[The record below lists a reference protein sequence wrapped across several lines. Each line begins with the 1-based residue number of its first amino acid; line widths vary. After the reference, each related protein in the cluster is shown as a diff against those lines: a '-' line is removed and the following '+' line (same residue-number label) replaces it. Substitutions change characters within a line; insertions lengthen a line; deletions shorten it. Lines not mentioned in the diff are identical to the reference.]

1 MLADALE
8 QPVDQSGLGQRLAKQ
23 SDSWGTWREEFFEV
37 PVSLSMGEPSVILI
51 QLLETIDAEAILALG
66 SLGRSA

>member
-1 MLADALE
+1 
-8 QPVDQSGLGQRLAKQ
+8 
-23 SDSWGTWREEFFEV
+23 V
-37 PVSLSMGEPSVILI
+37 PISLSMGSRRSNPSVKPGQKNPIDSNTIRSSSLRDYTPSVVLI

>member
-1 MLADALE
+1 M
-8 QPVDQSGLGQRLAKQ
+8 
-23 SDSWGTWREEFFEV
+23 